1 MTQSINKPFKAD
13 KAAEQVKQFRDAL
26 IKETQIAQ
34 AKGLVKPR
42 TESKPAPAVA
52 KVQQGLVPAPKA
64 AKTSPAKKSGRVVGI
79 SADENAFLK
88 QLLLDIVA
96 DHSYDEFVEKNQAA
110 FDKLIGRY
118 NK

>member
-1 MTQSINKPFKAD
+1 MTQSINKPFKANE
-13 KAAEQVKQFRDAL
+13 AAKQVEQLKKSFD
-26 IKETQIAQ
+26 
-34 AKGLVKPR
+34 
-42 TESKPAPAVA
+42 APAV
-52 KVQQGLVPAPKA
+52 KTVKQGLVPAPKA